1 MLGLTRNEVSLLPR
15 NEAWHLLFD
24 VEKERLLR
32 AIGDCA
38 LAVEHIGSTVICGI
52 SAKPILDI
60 MVKAPEFEPDLS
72 FVENLEV
79 LGYEH
84 KGENSIPKRHYFGK
98 GTPRT
103 VHLNVVRF
111 GGKFWLSHIAFRDY
125 LKQNSDAAREYEQLK
140 LSLAARFPNDREA
153 YTNVKAGFIE
163 KIIAMTSGR

>member
-38 LAVEHIGSTVICGI
+38 LSVEHIGSTVICGI

-60 MVKAPEFEPDLS
+60 MVKAPAFEPDLS

-79 LGYEH
+79 IGYEY
-84 KGENSIPKRHYFGK
+84 KGENSIPERHYCGK
-98 GTPRT
+98 DTPRT

-111 GGKFWLSHIAFRDY
+111 GGKFWLSHIAFRDHM
-125 LKQNSDAAREYEQLK
+125 KQNPDAAREYERLK
-140 LSLAARFPNDREA
+140 LSLAERFPNDRES
-153 YTNVKAGFIE
+153 YTNGKVKFI
-163 KIIAMTSGR
+163 KKVLALT